1 MVNFMETEG
10 YSKEEVDRVRNNLGI
25 LGRGKK
31 DLKNENDDNFEGD
44 SPKENE
50 ANNVEAAA
58 ADVPM
63 ENNEENESLYTTAV
77 ETTMN
82 IENEDSVMEETVQ
95 KDPDDDETVLEADGE
110 DTSGNSEDILL
121 DENVSL
127 EEDEIYPDD
136 VEYDTEADQ
145 EADDGYVGM
154 ENTAAAA
161 SDDLEYDASSVEEV
175 GDEKPR
181 VAIGPT
187 VSMTTAMFDILAASF
202 ASNPLP
208 SDAEYTALCS
218 DTGLDMSQVKWFF
231 LKVRHLVQENSVDTA
246 HSEHLALYLGS
257 LKLIYNNSED
267 DMLSL

>member
-1 MVNFMETEG
+1 MF
-10 YSKEEVDRVRNNLGI
+10 
-25 LGRGKK
+25 
-31 DLKNENDDNFEGD
+31 
-44 SPKENE
+44 
-50 ANNVEAAA
+50 
-58 ADVPM
+58 
-63 ENNEENESLYTTAV
+63 
-77 ETTMN
+77 
-82 IENEDSVMEETVQ
+82 
-95 KDPDDDETVLEADGE
+95 EADGQ
-110 DTSGNSEDILL
+110 DTSGNSEDVLL

-136 VEYDTEADQ
+136 VEYDTEADL
-145 EADDGYVGM
+145 EADGGYVEM

-161 SDDLEYDASSVEEV
+161 SDDLEYDASSVEEA

-246 HSEHLALYLGS
+246 HSEHLAQYLGS
-257 LKLIYNNSED
+257 LKRIYNNSED